1 MLNALRR
8 QAGSWVVKA
17 LLLLL
22 VVSFAVWGIGDV
34 FFGSPPNPTVA
45 KVGNSEI
52 AASELSDAFN
62 RSLNALQGRL
72 GGSIDREQAIQLGV
86 MQQALQE
93 LIARRLIDLRARDMG
108 LTIADDTL
116 RSLITEDPLFQTG
129 GQFDRARFEQLLAV
143 NGMTE
148 QSYLA
153 SLRQDLVRSTLTG
166 GLTGPVAA
174 PEALVDALYRY
185 RNEERR
191 GHLVRV
197 TTDSITDLPE
207 PSEEELAAYL
217 EAHEQEFT
225 TPEYRTLTFVTLT
238 PEDLLDEVAIADG
251 AIEAEYQARMASYRT
266 PERRTVAQLLAPDQA
281 TIDQAAEQVE
291 GGASFAEVAEQL
303 AGEGVT
309 ADQLGA
315 VSRSDLPAAT
325 GEAIFAL
332 AEGEVSA
339 PVETP
344 FGWHL
349 FEVEAIEPEEVVPL
363 AEVRD
368 ELARE
373 LALSEARERLPAF
386 AVQLDDALAAGSSL
400 AEAAAAVGL
409 EARTATIGPG
419 GNAADGTRPEG
430 VPEWP
435 EFTSLAFETTA
446 GEMTLLEETEEGGYF
461 VLQVDEVTPPRLQS
475 LDEVRAQLVEGWQAE
490 KRQAL
495 ARERATALLQQLR
508 DGRALDQLAAAE
520 GLTVEP
526 IEPVERGAAG
536 ADQGLSR
543 AVVAA
548 LFATDAGRVADEVV
562 ELADGFAVVA
572 TDEVIAADPT
582 AAPEAVEQLREEL
595 ESDMRIDLL
604 AQFEAQLRG
613 DYPVEID
620 GAALNR
626 VVDSDGMM
634 ATGGGRP
641 LAGPSAPF

>member
-45 KVGNSEI
+45 KVGSSEI

-72 GGSIDREQAIQLGV
+72 GGNIDREQAIQLGM

-108 LTIADDTL
+108 LTVADDTL

-129 GQFDRARFEQLLAV
+129 GQFDRARFEQLLAA

-225 TPEYRTLTFVTLT
+225 TPQYRTLTFVTLT

-281 TIDQAAEQVE
+281 TIDKAAEQVE

-315 VSRSDLPAAT
+315 VTRSDLPAAT
-325 GEAIFAL
+325 GGGDLRARRGRGQRAGRDPVRL
-332 AEGEVSA
+332 AS
-339 PVETP
+339 
-344 FGWHL
+344 
-349 FEVEAIEPEEVVPL
+349 
-363 AEVRD
+363 VRGRGD
-368 ELARE
+368 RAR
-373 LALSEARERLPAF
+373 
-386 AVQLDDALAAGSSL
+386 G
-400 AEAAAAVGL
+400 
-409 EARTATIGPG
+409 
-419 GNAADGTRPEG
+419 
-430 VPEWP
+430 
-435 EFTSLAFETTA
+435 
-446 GEMTLLEETEEGGYF
+446 
-461 VLQVDEVTPPRLQS
+461 
-475 LDEVRAQLVEGWQAE
+475 
-490 KRQAL
+490 
-495 ARERATALLQQLR
+495 
-508 DGRALDQLAAAE
+508 GRAARRGARRARPRA
-520 GLTVEP
+520 GA
-526 IEPVERGAAG
+526 ERGARAPAG
-536 ADQGLSR
+536 VRGAARRRAGGGLEPRRGGCRGRPRGQDGDDRCPAATPPTARGPRACPSGRSSR
-543 AVVAA
+543 AS
-548 LFATDAGRVADEVV
+548 
-562 ELADGFAVVA
+562 
-572 TDEVIAADPT
+572 P
-582 AAPEAVEQLREEL
+582 
-595 ESDMRIDLL
+595 S
-604 AQFEAQLRG
+604 
-613 DYPVEID
+613 
-620 GAALNR
+620 
-626 VVDSDGMM
+626 
-634 ATGGGRP
+634 RP
-641 LAGPSAPF
+641 RRAR